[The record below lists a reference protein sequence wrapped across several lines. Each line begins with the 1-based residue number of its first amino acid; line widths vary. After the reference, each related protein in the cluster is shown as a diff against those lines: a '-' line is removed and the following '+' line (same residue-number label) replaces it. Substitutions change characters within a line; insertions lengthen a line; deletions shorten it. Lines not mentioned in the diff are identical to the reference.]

1 MPMQSMKEMLDRALR
16 GGYAVGYF
24 EPWDQYSM
32 EAVIRAAERRRS
44 PVIIGCGGIMMDQDW
59 FDGGGMQAL
68 AAAGRVIAE
77 RSAVPTALILNEAVT
92 MEQIARGVACGFNA
106 LLLDTSHLDFEENVR
121 VTREVVR
128 LARPA
133 GAAVE
138 AELGHLPFGAEET
151 GEPGPKNTVGGDVG
165 GGSSGP
171 GQQGTSGPTH
181 SSLTDP
187 DRAAEFVEHTGVD
200 ALAVSIGNVHV
211 QLHGTSTLDLGL
223 LARIKE
229 KVRVPLVIHGFTGF
243 PEAAISAAV
252 SLGVAKFNV
261 GTVLKRKFIEGLR
274 ETLAATSPEANPQRV
289 VGCRGGRDV
298 IARACHGVQW
308 EVERLIA
315 LFLGEAGS

>member
-1 MPMQSMKEMLDRALR
+1 MPLQAMQEMLDRALR

-44 PVIIGCGGIMMDQDW
+44 PVIIGCGGIMMNQEW

-68 AAAGRVIAE
+68 AAAGRTLAE
-77 RSAVPTALILNEAVT
+77 RCAVPTALILNEAVT
-92 MEQIARGVACGFNA
+92 LEQIARGVACGFNA

-121 VTREVVR
+121 KTREVVR

-138 AELGHLPFGAEET
+138 AELGHLPFGAA
-151 GEPGPKNTVGGDVG
+151 EPDGAGPQEAG
-165 GGSSGP
+165 GGAPGDGEQESTGRGP
-171 GQQGTSGPTH
+171 

-187 DRAAEFVEHTGVD
+187 DQAAEFVERTGVD

-211 QLHGTSTLDLGL
+211 QLHGTSTVDLDLLG
-223 LARIKE
+223 RIRE
-229 KVRVPLVIHGFTGF
+229 KVHVPLVIHGFTGF
-243 PEAAISAAV
+243 PEAAIKEAV

-261 GTVLKRKFIEGLR
+261 GTVLKKLFLEGLR
-274 ETLAATSPEANPQRV
+274 DTLAGTPPGENPQMV
-289 VGCRGGRDV
+289 VGSRGGRDV
-298 IARACHGVQW
+298 VARACKGVQR